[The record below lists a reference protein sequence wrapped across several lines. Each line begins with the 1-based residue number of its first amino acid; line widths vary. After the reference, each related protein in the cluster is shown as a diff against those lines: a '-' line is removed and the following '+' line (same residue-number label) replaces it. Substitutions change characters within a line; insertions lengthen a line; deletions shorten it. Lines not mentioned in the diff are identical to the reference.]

1 MTEYR
6 YGYLLTI
13 SDDEGML
20 CKYDYLLTN
29 EILFNNSAV
38 YDNLSGVDLCR
49 YDLDNEQDNEYFISN
64 VTELNNGYG
73 IKQINILT
81 NLANELLKFYEV

>member
-1 MTEYR
+1 MENFR

-38 YDNLSGVDLCR
+38 YNDLSGVDLCA
-49 YDLDNEQDNEYFISN
+49 YDLDDEQDNEDFISN
-64 VTELNNGYG
+64 VIELNNSYRV
-73 IKQINILT
+73 KQMNILT
-81 NLANELLKFYEV
+81 NLVNELPSF